1 MKLFKFA
8 IAISAL
14 CLSYSTGMAQE
25 GTKPKDQPEKTTTI
39 DAWRQAMPQAEGT
52 PEVFVEK
59 PTATSTKNPAEIE
72 EKLVASERI
81 WLEGISRGVS
91 TELNE
96 LLGPDFTQAS
106 AQTID
111 APIGKQEYL
120 TSAFQPGNKGSFAF
134 DRLTVRIYGNTAI
147 VSGSYSQRDA
157 SGTPTATSRSVFT
170 DVWVRR
176 EGSWKAVSRHLS
188 QAVAGDK

>member
-1 MKLFKFA
+1 VKLFKFV
-8 IAISAL
+8 IAIGAL
-14 CLSYSTGMAQE
+14 CLNYSTCMAQE
-25 GTKPKDQPEKTTTI
+25 TTKPEKTTTI
-39 DAWRQAMPQAEGT
+39 DAWRQAVPQAEGT

-59 PTATSTKNPAEIE
+59 PTPASPKNLAEIE

-81 WLEGISRGVS
+81 WLEGFSHGVS
-91 TELNE
+91 TEINE

-120 TSAFQPGNKGSFAF
+120 ASAFQNGNKGPMAF

-147 VSGSYSQRDA
+147 VSGSYSQRNPN
-157 SGTPTATSRSVFT
+157 GNPTAASRSVFT

-188 QAVAGDK
+188 QAVVGDK